1 MNWKRNFAIVAVPAV
16 LALGGGALAAQAA
29 QTPPP
34 SPSSTTSS
42 GVETPDPAEATAET
56 PETTTEAVEA
66 PGAADLGHADNATS
80 AQADHQFEG
89 NE

>member
-1 MNWKRNFAIVAVPAV
+1 MNWKRKFAIVAVPAV
-16 LALGGGALAAQAA
+16 LALAGGGLAVQAS

-34 SPSSTTSS
+34 SPLSTTTSS
-42 GVETPDPAEATAET
+42 PEKVDATEAAET
-56 PETTTEAVEA
+56 PETTEPVEA
-66 PGAADLGHADNATS
+66 PGAADLGHADTGAN